1 MAATWERCLRAE
13 IFLPPHY
20 ATVAVARDYLQ
31 HRVLL
36 HAVVFVI
43 VVAVTHAVQRYFCL
57 PEEMGGDLVMYVLVD
72 VVVVAVLSSYVAG
85 AADEWGMK
93 MCYVVAGTRGAVLN
107 DARRSRALTFSKKIK
122 STFKNMT
129 LSGACECLK
138 ID

>member
-1 MAATWERCLRAE
+1 
-13 IFLPPHY
+13 
-20 ATVAVARDYLQ
+20 
-31 HRVLL
+31 
-36 HAVVFVI
+36 
-43 VVAVTHAVQRYFCL
+43 
-57 PEEMGGDLVMYVLVD
+57 MYVLVD

-107 DARRSRALTFSKKIK
+107 DARRSRALTFFKKIQN
-122 STFKNMT
+122 TFKNMT